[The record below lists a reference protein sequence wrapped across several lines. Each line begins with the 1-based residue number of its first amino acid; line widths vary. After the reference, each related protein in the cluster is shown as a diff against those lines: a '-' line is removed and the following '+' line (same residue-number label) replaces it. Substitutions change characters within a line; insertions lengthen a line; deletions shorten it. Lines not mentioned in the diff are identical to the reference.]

1 MFFCHRRTHFCVRK
15 RNWSRSGLGYR
26 ADRTR
31 FCGSGRG
38 AVCTKRTQIC
48 VVLTDGPI
56 CAPINMGI
64 ARKQAHASAIRGK
77 FGPYPILRACCGGC
91 LRDRRGR
98 GPAVS
103 QLSSLKAPECGDG
116 VMCRGAAGPRA
127 VPVSA
132 GKKACFPKAWR
143 MDTCIRRTHFCEG
156 GGVDAGETVPV
167 SAESAAC
174 RSVPISACCA
184 AEMGTLCCL
193 PLFRG
198 RRNGYA
204 AGIAAGKGAGR
215 FASGRRRLYAS
226 VPVSADAVAEM
237 GTLTGGECAPSFA
250 FAEMGTL
257 FPLARPAGRPGRR
270 APPGVRGTWVS
281 GIMRSP
287 GVGRLAAGHHV
298 FHDL

>member
-1 MFFCHRRTHFCVRK
+1 MLQLFGG
-15 RNWSRSGLGYR
+15 NLG
-26 ADRTR
+26 RTR
-31 FCGSGRG
+31 FCGPVVEVVCATAGQG
-38 AVCTKRTQIC
+38 ARR
-48 VVLTDGPI
+48 
-56 CAPINMGI
+56 I
-64 ARKQAHASAIRGK
+64 ATFIAESARVRRRCDV
-77 FGPYPILRACCGGC
+77 P
-91 LRDRRGR
+91 RGR
-98 GPAVS
+98 RA
-103 QLSSLKAPECGDG
+103 A
-116 VMCRGAAGPRA
+116 CRTRFC
-127 VPVSA
+127 

-237 GTLTGGECAPSFA
+237 STLTGGECAPSFA

-270 APPGVRGTWVS
+270 APPGVRGAWVS